1 VKSPAIPFK
10 LIKGA
15 SKMTQNE
22 IEIVKKCAAV
32 VAKNYDPY
40 ESWIDPNHILAKF
53 GIKEWEFCDGYWLDT
68 ETGVNYHFPF

>member
-1 VKSPAIPFK
+1 VGLR